1 MKPMT
6 TISGSKQGSQSYA
19 EPTIL
24 YALERLVDRAK
35 PNFLED
41 LVLRKAKI
49 RRRVAWTRLGNGNS
63 AAANEKFDDARCLLC
78 DYLAQ
83 LPANAT
89 QYVAHPFERE
99 NLETIRFMIE
109 SHAQVDELPEATRM
123 AHLYLDAVM
132 ANGAGIDCISRPC
145 HTLSQLYRRQKLV
158 TEASFLAALP
168 KRIAVLNALNE
179 RRSGSN
185 SLLPTDWP
193 TGDDLPSRIRYSHLE
208 VLALHFEKVSGWRLW
223 QAFDNLHRL
232 YNRLEPLEHARIYE
246 QLAWNVICKGERH
259 PSEINAER

>member
-1 MKPMT
+1 MEPT
-6 TISGSKQGSQSYA
+6 TITHGSKQGSHSYA

-41 LVLRKAKI
+41 LVLRKARI

-63 AAANEKFDDARCLLC
+63 ATANEKFDDARRLLSE
-78 DYLAQ
+78 YLTQ

-89 QYVAHPFERE
+89 QYVAHPFDRE
-99 NLETIRFMIE
+99 NLESIRFMID
-109 SHAQVDELPEATRM
+109 SHAEVGELPEATRM
-123 AHLYLDAVM
+123 AHLYLDAVI
-132 ANGAGIDCISRPC
+132 ANGAQIDCISRPC
-145 HTLSQLYRRQKLV
+145 HTLSQLYQRQRLV
-158 TEASFLAALP
+158 TEAAFLAALP

-179 RRSGSN
+179 RRSGFH

-193 TGDDLPSRIRYSHLE
+193 TDDDLPSRISYGHLE

-223 QAFDNLHRL
+223 QAFDKLHHL
-232 YNRLEPLEHARIYE
+232 YNRLEVVEHSRIYE
-246 QLAWNVICKGERH
+246 QLAWNVICTGARH
-259 PSEINAER
+259 PGKPD